1 MSRLTKKLFFILL
14 PIRIIRNIDST
25 VSLMNLFNTIT
36 WGRGYG
42 FFFLF
47 GALLNNSCTTS
58 SNSKMVNNHS
68 IINLDWL
75 LGDWIR
81 TNDEEGSTTYEI
93 WNKNSDMLYTGIGV
107 SIASN
112 GDTIFREDLK
122 IISMNDHWVFEVS
135 GVNESPTPFTFQE
148 TEVQSFSVYNRK
160 NEFPKF
166 IKYWRDG
173 SQLKAKVYNDN
184 SNVID
189 FSFNKRDN

>member
-1 MSRLTKKLFFILL
+1 
-14 PIRIIRNIDST
+14 
-25 VSLMNLFNTIT
+25 
-36 WGRGYG
+36 
-42 FFFLF
+42 
-47 GALLNNSCTTS
+47 
-58 SNSKMVNNHS
+58 MVINHS